1 MPTSLPV
8 LEAAR
13 SDVRRAA
20 LLVLA
25 FSAVLLVARMTIP
38 PLQIEMRAASCV
50 LANIPCELL
59 GP

>member
-1 MPTSLPV
+1 MPTTLPIRG
-8 LEAAR
+8 AAR
-13 SDVRRAA
+13 SDGRRAA

-25 FSAVLLVARMTIP
+25 FSAVLLVLRMTIP
-38 PLQIEMRAASCV
+38 LLQVKMRGASCV